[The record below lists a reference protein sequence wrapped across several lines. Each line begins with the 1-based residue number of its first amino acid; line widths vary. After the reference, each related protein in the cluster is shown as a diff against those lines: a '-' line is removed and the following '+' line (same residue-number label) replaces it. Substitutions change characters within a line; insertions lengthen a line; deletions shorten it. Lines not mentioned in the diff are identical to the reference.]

1 MCCGVHY
8 MVSAIYSVWEVGI
21 AMLRL
26 LVLLLLCVLLPPKIL
41 PCDKF
46 TSVFFAVFEASPLIM
61 LHFMVFSGNFVG

>member
-1 MCCGVHY
+1 
-8 MVSAIYSVWEVGI
+8 
-21 AMLRL
+21 MLRL

-61 LHFMVFSGNFVG
+61 LHFLVYQSGSFVGGSTMWGT